1 MNRFASVVV
10 AASLALGCSRTPE
23 LAAPAPSARREAPAE
38 RILALDDLV
47 TVREVLRFAFHDPSR
62 SGETPLE
69 PGRPV
74 RLEPAVRLEG
84 DAADLLE
91 LELTGLAAPGAI
103 EAHWSVVG
111 ATPATRFRRSASGRD
126 AVGHAIQLLRIP
138 LGGSSDW
145 RGAIERLELRYSGPR
160 NAVPT
165 LRSARI
171 VRAEVDPERL
181 ARTRGRRFHVELDH
195 ELREASI
202 LAAGAV
208 WREELQGSGAD
219 RLRLASGIMSG
230 SPAELEVRI
239 DALDRSGTVIARS
252 ATRVAR
258 SSGVGAWDERS
269 VPLTVPAET
278 WRIRAEIEPLVEAG
292 DRSTLVALAE
302 VELVATAA
310 AAPAAPNVILVSV
323 DTLRA
328 DRVGSYAGRAD
339 LTPRIDAWSRRRAVQ
354 FDSAWSAAAS
364 TLPSHASMLTGL
376 DPLRHGAYLEVPLGP
391 AAVTLAE
398 RLAAVGYDTVAFT
411 GGGYLHPHYGFVQGF
426 RRYRYWPRPPGGRSS
441 DLASSID
448 AALGYLSSERT
459 RPFLL
464 FLHTYDVHGPFRRRT
479 PPGAESFRVEPRSRG
494 ATATQGYFDGDRW
507 PLVVDAGIRRELRR
521 DEVALVSEL
530 YDHGVRAVD
539 TGLGRLLDGLR
550 SLGLEESTVV
560 VLTSDHG
567 ESLGEHDFWGHG
579 YLWATNLR
587 VPLLI
592 SVPGRTRGGER
603 SAEPVSLYDL
613 VPTVLDLA
621 GLAPPTDLEGR
632 SLVPRLG
639 ESRPDAE
646 AASGRVLW
654 AYAPDTNHGVAAM
667 AGAEKLVLGDA
678 PFPGSPTAESWLT
691 LEDRPVEST
700 RGRDDRRLELRRAA
714 LARIAGADG
723 GILLRLENRGG
734 APARLVLRSPAFR
747 PNAIKR
753 VSPPDLE
760 VRFLEPDGLQ
770 LGLPAR
776 ADWTLRILGP
786 ERELA
791 VEVEAET
798 GGSAAGRGRLVA
810 SAAELCASVRQA
822 TWSPGATPAVVV
834 SARGNGECAVE
845 GLAAPNPEL
854 REQLLGLG
862 YLN

>member
-1 MNRFASVVV
+1 MNRFAFAVA

-23 LAAPAPSARREAPAE
+23 RAEPASSPRREAPAE

-47 TVREVLRFAFHDPSR
+47 TVREILRFAFHEPSR
-62 SGETPLE
+62 SGETALE

-74 RLEPAVRLEG
+74 RLEPAVRLVGE
-84 DAADLLE
+84 AADLLE
-91 LELTGLAAPGAI
+91 LELAGLAAPGAI
-103 EAHWSVVG
+103 EAHWSVEG
-111 ATPATRFRRSASGRD
+111 APSATRFRRSASGRD
-126 AVGHAIQLLRIP
+126 AVGHAVQRLRIP
-138 LGGSSDW
+138 LGTSSDW

-160 NAVPT
+160 SAVPK

-202 LAAGAV
+202 LAAGTV
-208 WREELQGSGAD
+208 WREEIAGSGPA
-219 RLRLASGIMSG
+219 RLEVASGTLAG
-230 SPAELEVRI
+230 LPPDLEVRI
-239 DALDRSGTVIARS
+239 DALDRSGKMIARSTTRIARS
-252 ATRVAR
+252 ADTAAWEQR
-258 SSGVGAWDERS
+258 SM
-269 VPLTVPAET
+269 PLTLPGET
-278 WRIRAEIEPLVEAG
+278 RRIRVEVEPLVEAG

-302 VELVATAA
+302 VDLVASAA
-310 AAPAAPNVILVSV
+310 AAPARPNVILVSI

-339 LTPRIDAWSRRRAVQ
+339 LTPRIDSWSRRRAVQ

-364 TLPSHASMLTGL
+364 TLPSHASMLTGV

-441 DLASSID
+441 DLTSSVD
-448 AALGYLSSERT
+448 AALDYLSSERA

-494 ATATQGYFDGDRW
+494 ATAAQGYFDGDRW
-507 PLVVDAGIRRELRR
+507 PLVIDAGRRRELRR

-539 TGLGRLLDGLR
+539 AELGRLLDALGT
-550 SLGLEESTVV
+550 LGLEQSTVV

-567 ESLGEHDFWGHG
+567 ESLGEDDFWGHG

-592 SVPGRTRGGER
+592 SVPSRTHGGER
-603 SAEPVSLYDL
+603 SAEPASLYDL
-613 VPTVLDLA
+613 VPTILELA
-621 GLAPPTDLEGR
+621 GVAAPADLEGR
-632 SLVPRLG
+632 SLVARLG
-639 ESRPDAE
+639 EPRRGAE
-646 AASGRVLW
+646 AAPDRVLW

-667 AGAEKLVLGDA
+667 VDAGKLVLGDA
-678 PFPGSPTAESWLT
+678 PFPGSPSAESWRT
-691 LEDRPVEST
+691 LEDRPIGPGGNGEK
-700 RGRDDRRLELRRAA
+700 RWIELRRAA
-714 LARIAGADG
+714 LARIAGAAG
-723 GILLRLENRGG
+723 GVLLRLENRGG
-734 APARLVLRSPAFR
+734 APARLVLRSATFR

-753 VSPPDLE
+753 VSPPDFAARFVEPAGLE
-760 VRFLEPDGLQ
+760 LE
-770 LGLPAR
+770 LPAR
-776 ADWTLRILGP
+776 ADWTLRVLGP
-786 ERELA
+786 EPGLA
-791 VEVEAET
+791 VEIEVAA
-798 GGSAAGRGRLVA
+798 GASAASRGRLVA

-822 TWSPGATPAVVV
+822 SWSPGTTPAVVV
-834 SARGNGECAVE
+834 SARGNGDCAVE
-845 GLAAPNPEL
+845 GSAAPNPEL